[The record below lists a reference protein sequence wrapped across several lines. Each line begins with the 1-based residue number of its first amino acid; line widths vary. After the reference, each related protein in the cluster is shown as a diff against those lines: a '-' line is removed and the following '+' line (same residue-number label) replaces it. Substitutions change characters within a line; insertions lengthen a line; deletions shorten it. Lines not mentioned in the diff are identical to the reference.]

1 MFCAFHQR
9 GQIPDPF
16 SASYFLFRIT
26 SCFVLL
32 YQGGQG
38 LSKVTTSQK
47 RIGQDNVSLLFN
59 NGGQQYVLAVD
70 TTTQSD
76 VIASVKY
83 FIIIN

>member
-1 MFCAFHQR
+1 MFFPFHQG

-26 SCFVLL
+26 LCFVLL

-38 LSKVTTSQK
+38 LSTVTTSAIS
-47 RIGQDNVSLLFN
+47 IGQNDTSLLFN
-59 NGGQQYVLAVD
+59 NGGQQYVLTVNTAP
-70 TTTQSD
+70 QND
-76 VIASVKY
+76 VLALVKY